1 MATVVPRVRSQRV
14 QELQALGAVDADADA
29 VAGAVYWISLRL
41 TCLLLE
47 RIVVLCLGVRFTV
60 RCGSGAHAPARV
72 LCAGTRIYRHCSA
85 CSVKLSKQLASS
97 DVVWL
102 LCE

>member
-1 MATVVPRVRSQRV
+1 MATVVPRVRNQRV

-41 TCLLLE
+41 ACLLLE

-60 RCGSGAHAPARV
+60 RCGLGRMYLHACFALGRASIGTAAPAV
-72 LCAGTRIYRHCSA
+72 
-85 CSVKLSKQLASS
+85 
-97 DVVWL
+97 
-102 LCE
+102 